1 MRNKIRGFVV
11 LAVASVMAAAG
22 SGAQAQEP
30 TVATQKTGG
39 EAVGATIVHPEQWTV
54 EREPYTLEKTYGYTL
69 WRPDTGEVHDHGG
82 MPALRVALAYDL
94 DPEDI
99 DARVRDITADLSN
112 LPVKRQ
118 TVDVARGHEGV
129 AVGTIPGSS
138 PSTEVYVPVNDRV
151 YRIDVYAAEQG
162 QEGLGEADRKL
173 LKALRF
179 DAPTRSVSS
188 LDVPAANAPEEL
200 YAAGDPKLLQRE
212 ESARHEALAESTPA
226 RAASSKGE
234 SYPEQRIYEGCWLA
248 NSDFFF
254 QTQHG
259 KYANKGRYGNR
270 RPGWT
275 RIGQPNFWGQ
285 YTHGNLN
292 YGRCNEPDWTNDKF
306 AIDYPLRRNDVLFS
320 PFKRGTVT
328 FAGRNTSHKNYGIF
342 VVIRADNGKYVS
354 MSAHLNGLARGIKR
368 GARVTDSTIIGYA
381 GDSGDPTIPVG
392 PVHLHQAFYR
402 HPEFR
407 NDGSP
412 YGGAGLQALF
422 HHYVGTAAGTRPGTY
437 KFGWSH
443 TRSQLS
449 KGDFISN

>member
-1 MRNKIRGFVV
+1 
-11 LAVASVMAAAG
+11 
-22 SGAQAQEP
+22 
-30 TVATQKTGG
+30 
-39 EAVGATIVHPEQWTV
+39 
-54 EREPYTLEKTYGYTL
+54 
-69 WRPDTGEVHDHGG
+69 

-94 DPEDI
+94 DPEDV
-99 DARVRDITADLSN
+99 DARVRDIMADLSD
-112 LPVKRQ
+112 LPVERQ

-151 YRIDVYAAEQG
+151 YRINVYAAEPN
-162 QEGLGEADRKL
+162 QEGPGEADREP

-179 DAPTRSVSS
+179 DAPTRPVSS

-212 ESARHEALAESTPA
+212 AAARQEALVEPTGD
-226 RAASSKGE
+226 RDASSKGG
-234 SYPEQRIYEGCWLA
+234 SHPEQRIYEGCRLA

-259 KYANKGRYGNR
+259 EYANMGRYGNR

-285 YTHGNLN
+285 YTHGDLN
-292 YGRCNEPDWTNDKF
+292 YGRCNEPDWTKDKF
-306 AIDYPLRRNDVLFS
+306 AIDYPLLRKDLVFS

-328 FAGRNTSHKNYGIF
+328 FAGRTTSHKNYGIF
-342 VVIRADNGKYVS
+342 VVIRAGSGKYVS

-368 GARVTDSTIIGYA
+368 GTRVTDSTIIGYA
-381 GDSGDPTIPVG
+381 GDLGDPSIPVG

-402 HPEFR
+402 YPEFL

-422 HHYVGTAAGTRPGTY
+422 HHDVGMAARTRPGIY

-443 TRSQLS
+443 TPSQLS
-449 KGDFISN
+449 EGDFISN